1 MLNYQSFDRQT
12 KFGSV
17 TILCNG
23 SCTSY
28 VNFAEWIVRGIP
40 YRGSFHL
47 EGSKIM
53 SGHAYIKR
61 LDQSYPKDE
70 PSIPTR
76 KAICEAIETALSEFY
91 QSAEG
96 TLADRQAG
104 FIEKYNQ
111 YMKLI
116 EERSKKAKE
125 IHELGDQLTALWA
138 VLKDHPDICLS
149 QIKEDNNA
157 T

>member
-1 MLNYQSFDRQT
+1 MLKYKEYRRET
-12 KFGSV
+12 KFGSL

-28 VNFAEWIVRGIP
+28 VTFSEWILRGIP

-47 EGSKIM
+47 EGSKIR
-53 SGHAYIKR
+53 SGYAYIKR

-76 KAICEAIETALSEFY
+76 KAICEAVETALSEFY

-111 YMKLI
+111 YVKLI
-116 EERSKKAKE
+116 EERNEKAKE
-125 IHELGDQLTALWA
+125 IHELGDKLTALWA
-138 VLKDHPDICLS
+138 VLKDHPDIELA
-149 QIKEDNNA
+149 NA
-157 T
+157 NI

>member
-1 MLNYQSFDRQT
+1 MLKYKQYTKQT
-12 KFGSV
+12 KFGPL

-28 VNFAEWIVRGIP
+28 ATFEQWIIRGIP

-47 EGSKIM
+47 EGSKIK
-53 SGHAYIKR
+53 SGYSYIKR
-61 LDQSYPKDE
+61 LDQYYPKDE
-70 PSIPTR
+70 PSLAAQKT
-76 KAICEAIETALSEFY
+76 ICEAIKTAVSEFY
-91 QSAEG
+91 QSDEG

-116 EERSKKAKE
+116 EERDEKAKE
-125 IHELGDQLTALWA
+125 IHELGDKLTALWA
-138 VLKDHPDICLS
+138 VLKDHPDIELA
-149 QIKEDNNA
+149 NA
-157 T
+157 NI